1 MEVGKVFTTLAY
13 SESLA
18 TTAAYQ
24 KIAAVP
30 DNSIKV
36 AGDSIYISEYNR
48 LVGGMA
54 CIQTNAL
61 SARFTSPSLRR
72 VAPVHIQPI
81 TLALIPGANLAYD
94 IDIAKSIV
102 LEIDEQLEVEFYGT
116 AVAAAQVSI
125 AVWLSDSEIKP
136 VTGEIFSV
144 MATTTI
150 TLAAGVFASGSLTFD
165 EDLPVGSY
173 DVVGMDVVSA
183 TSVIARLI
191 PIGGKNRPGVPC
203 RQLSSG
209 VDPKGIFRNG
219 NMGIFCTFPH
229 NNVPN
234 IEVLC
239 SAATGAQT
247 MNVILDLIKK

>member
-1 MEVGKVFTTLAY
+1 MFTTLAY

-36 AGDSIYISEYNR
+36 AGDSIYVSSFNR
-48 LVGGMA
+48 YVGAMA
-54 CIQTNAL
+54 CIQTNGL
-61 SARFTSPSLRR
+61 SARLTSPSIRR
-72 VAPVHIQPI
+72 IAPIHIQPV
-81 TLALIPGANLAYD
+81 TLGLIPGANLAYD
-94 IDIAKSIV
+94 VTISKNIV

-116 AVAAAQVSI
+116 AVGAAQVSVV
-125 AVWLSDSEIKP
+125 VWLADAEIKP
-136 VTGEIFSV
+136 VSGEIFSI

-150 TLAAGVFASGSLTFD
+150 TLAAGVWVSGALTFD
-165 EDLPVGSY
+165 DDLPVGSY
-173 DVVGMDVVSA
+173 DVVGMDVVSS
-183 TSVIARLI
+183 TSVAARLI
-191 PIGGKNRPGVPC
+191 PIGGTNRPGVPC
-203 RQLSSG
+203 RQLASG
-209 VDPKGIFRNG
+209 VDPNGMFRNG
-219 NMGIFCTFPH
+219 NMGVFCTFPH
-229 NNVPN
+229 NNIPN